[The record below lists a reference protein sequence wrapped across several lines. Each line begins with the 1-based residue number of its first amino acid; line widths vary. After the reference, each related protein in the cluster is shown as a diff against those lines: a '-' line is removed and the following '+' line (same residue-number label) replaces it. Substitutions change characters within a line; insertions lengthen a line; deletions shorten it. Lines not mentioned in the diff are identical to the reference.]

1 MTSQIIEHYTFIFTE
16 LKTFTQNHVNV
27 SDKYLHWPCENVKNI
42 YIHRN
47 NISVKCKR
55 LKQVSDLH
63 LHKIYT
69 PAIDT
74 YTHNTGKNLLL
85 LKKSSTQNERNQQT
99 GDS

>member
-1 MTSQIIEHYTFIFTE
+1 M
-16 LKTFTQNHVNV
+16 
-27 SDKYLHWPCENVKNI
+27 YLINI
-42 YIHRN
+42 YIDLVKMLQ
-47 NISVKCKR
+47 IYIYIYTSQQYKCKCKR